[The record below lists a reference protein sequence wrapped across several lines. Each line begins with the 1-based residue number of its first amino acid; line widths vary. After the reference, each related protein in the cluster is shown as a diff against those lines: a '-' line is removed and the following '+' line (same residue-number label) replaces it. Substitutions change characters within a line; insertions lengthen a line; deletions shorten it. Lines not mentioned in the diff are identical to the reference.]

1 MFQGVSQKP
10 FNAIPHKT
18 TTVSLGAA
26 VVEVAIQDAGEDSS
40 IFINNNSGATDVLV
54 EFWDDPLDS
63 NSMRVPAYSA
73 MIVTVPKRAST
84 AAFVRVK
91 RPTGSEAYYV
101 YITQGFGF

>member
-40 IFINNNSGATDVLV
+40 IFINNNSGETDVLV